1 VHLAYARCALYYYLN
16 QFNLI
21 QFIYKQFKLQVMKQL
36 FNKLF
41 AIRYNEIVQCPDT
54 QSITTTLIV
63 GGHTMGL

>member
-1 VHLAYARCALYYYLN
+1 MLGVHFIIY
-16 QFNLI
+16 LI
-21 QFIYKQFKLQVMKQL
+21 QFNSNYKQFKLQVMKTL

-41 AIRYNEIVQCPDT
+41 SIRYNEVVQCPET